1 MAFAVIKT
9 GCKQYVAREGET
21 LTIER
26 LKVGSPTSAVS
37 EVGLPLK
44 KGGTVTFDEVLLVSD
59 GGMLVLGAPMV
70 EGKSVTATFEREIR
84 EPKKITYKYKPKA
97 RTRVKRGS
105 RQIKAV
111 VKISTV
117 S

>member
-9 GCKQYVAREGET
+9 GGKQYIAREGET

-26 LKVGSPTSAVS
+26 LSAEKAGMS
-37 EVGLPLK
+37 GELK
-44 KGGTVTFDEVLLVSD
+44 KGGTVTFNELLLMSD
-59 GGMLVLGAPMV
+59 GKELALGTPIV

-84 EPKKITYKYKPKA
+84 EAKKITYKYKPKA

-105 RQIKAV
+105 RQFKALV
-111 VKISTV
+111 TISKILHSK
-117 S
+117 

>member
-9 GCKQYVAREGET
+9 GGKQYVAREGET

-26 LKVGSPTSAVS
+26 VS
-37 EVGLPLK
+37 GELK
-44 KGGTVTFDEVLLVSD
+44 KGDTVTFEEVLFFSN
-59 GGMLVLGAPMV
+59 GKTNALGTPTV
-70 EGKSVTATFEREIR
+70 EGKSVSATFEREIR